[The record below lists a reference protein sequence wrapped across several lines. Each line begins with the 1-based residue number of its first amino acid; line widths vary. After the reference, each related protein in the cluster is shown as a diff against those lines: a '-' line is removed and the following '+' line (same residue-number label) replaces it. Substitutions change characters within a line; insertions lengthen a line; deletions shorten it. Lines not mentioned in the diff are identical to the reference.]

1 MLPNETWKVS
11 EKYPGYI
18 YKTVVIG
25 SSTNYIYRPILTP
38 EEEEKRG
45 KEILE
50 ALGRCMLRE
59 RRTREKK
66 EITILRFIEVMIEER
81 KHGNTK

>member
-18 YKTVVIG
+18 YKTVVIDG
-25 SSTNYIYRPILTP
+25 NTDYIYRPILTP

-45 KEILE
+45 NEILE
-50 ALGRCMLRE
+50 ELGRCILRE
-59 RRTREKK
+59 RKNR
-66 EITILRFIEVMIEER
+66 
-81 KHGNTK
+81 

>member
-18 YKTVVIG
+18 YKTVVIEG
-25 SSTNYIYRPILTP
+25 STNYIYRSILTP

-45 KEILE
+45 NEILE
-50 ALGRCMLRE
+50 ELGRCILRE
-59 RRTREKK
+59 EARKRK
-66 EITILRFIEVMIEER
+66 ELVTGTYF
-81 KHGNTK
+81 TK